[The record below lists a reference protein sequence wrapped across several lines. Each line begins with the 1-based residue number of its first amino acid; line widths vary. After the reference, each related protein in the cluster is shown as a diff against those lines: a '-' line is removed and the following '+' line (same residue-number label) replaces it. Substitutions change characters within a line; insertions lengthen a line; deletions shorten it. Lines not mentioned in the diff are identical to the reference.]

1 MDKEMFIQ
9 HLKKQLQER
18 TGCEIRQQTVTKNNG
33 VKRTAFIIMREDK
46 NVHPSIYID
55 NFYDLFLNGET
66 YENII
71 NKIMKFEQKEGLNT
85 NFNVNDFL
93 DYEKIKGNLY
103 YRIINYHENI
113 TMLKNMPHKKY
124 LDLAR
129 VYYVVVESPEIGM
142 GSILI
147 NKEYTR
153 VWGVTEDEI
162 DRVAKINTE
171 IKMQPTVRNIN
182 EMVKKNLMYLF
193 EQAVADGEIPAD
205 LKMPNMDKYMGELPM
220 YVVTNRQYYYGASV
234 LMYAGFLKA
243 VSEVMKDNL
252 IIFPS
257 SVHEFIFMKFE
268 TAFQCDYKTLKG
280 IVEHV
285 NAEVV
290 DPEEYLS
297 NNVYLY
303 DRQKNE
309 LRIYN
314 IFEG

>member
-1 MDKEMFIQ
+1 MKAARLEKD
-9 HLKKQLQER
+9 
-18 TGCEIRQQTVTKNNG
+18 TGCQINIKPVIKNNG
-33 VKRTAFIIMREDK
+33 VVLTSLVILRDNQNT
-46 NVHPSIYID
+46 HPTIYIES
-55 NFYDLFLNGET
+55 FYEKYINGEDFESIIKQMLEFE
-66 YENII
+66 ENSRL
-71 NKIMKFEQKEGLNT
+71 NYDFDFSYIMDFEKAKES
-85 NFNVNDFL
+85 
-93 DYEKIKGNLY
+93 IC
-103 YRIINYHENI
+103 YRIVNYEANVE
-113 TMLKNMPHKKY
+113 MLKDTPHRKY
-124 LDLAR
+124 LDLVM
-129 VYYVVVESPEIGM
+129 VYHILVKDATFGE

-147 NKEYTR
+147 SNDNLKM
-153 VWGVTEDEI
+153 WGITSDEI
-162 DRVAKINTE
+162 YRIAKINTE
-171 IKMQPTVRNIN
+171 TKMQPTVKNIN
-182 EMVKKNLMYLF
+182 EIVIKNLMYLF

-205 LKMPNMDKYMGELPM
+205 LKISNINKYMGDYPM
-220 YVVTNRQYYYGASV
+220 YVVTNEQYYYGASV

-268 TAFQCDYKTLKG
+268 DAGYNFVGDLKG

-290 DPEEYLS
+290 DQEEYLS

>member
-1 MDKEMFIQ
+1 MDKEMFVQ
-9 HLKKQLQER
+9 YLKKQLQER
-18 TGCEIRQQTVTKNNG
+18 IGCEIRQETVTKNNG

-71 NKIMKFEQKEGLNT
+71 NKIMEFEQKEGLNT

-93 DYEKIKGNLY
+93 EYEKVKGNLY

-113 TMLKNMPHKKY
+113 TMLKSMPHKKY

-129 VYYVVVESPEIGM
+129 VYYVVVESPELGM

-147 NKEYTR
+147 NKEHAK
-153 VWGVTEDEI
+153 VWGVSDDEI

-171 IKMQPTVRNIN
+171 TKMQPTVKNIN
-182 EMVKKNLMYLF
+182 EIVKKNLMELF

-205 LKMPNMDKYMGELPM
+205 LKISNINKYMGDYPM
-220 YVVTNRQYYYGASV
+220 YEVTNEQNYYGASV

-257 SVHEFIFMKFE
+257 SVHEFIFMKSE
-268 TAFQCDYKTLKG
+268 VAFQKDYETLKEM
-280 IVEHV
+280 VEHV

-297 NNVYLY
+297 DNVYFY

>member
-9 HLKKQLQER
+9 HLKKKLQER

-33 VKRTAFIIMREDK
+33 VKRTAFIIMRENK
-46 NVHPSIYID
+46 NVHPTIYID
-55 NFYDLFLNGET
+55 NFYDLFLHGET

-71 NKIMKFEQKEGLNT
+71 NKIMEFEQKEGLNT

-93 DYEKIKGNLY
+93 DYEKVKGNLY

-124 LDLAR
+124 LDLAK

-147 NKEYTR
+147 NKEHTK

-171 IKMQPTVRNIN
+171 TKMQPTVKNIN
-182 EMVKKNLMYLF
+182 EIVKKNLMYLF

-205 LKMPNMDKYMGELPM
+205 LIISNINKYMGDYPM
-220 YVVTNRQYYYGASV
+220 YVVTNEQYYYGASV

-268 TAFQCDYKTLKG
+268 DAGYNFVGDLKG

-314 IFEG
+314 LFEG

>member
-93 DYEKIKGNLY
+93 DYEKIKDNLY

-124 LDLAR
+124 LDLAK

-147 NKEYTR
+147 NKEHAK

-171 IKMQPTVRNIN
+171 TKMQPTVRNIN

-205 LKMPNMDKYMGELPM
+205 LIISNINKYMGDYPM
-220 YVVTNRQYYYGASV
+220 YVVTNEQNYYGASV

-257 SVHEFIFMKFE
+257 SVHEFIFMKSE

-297 NNVYLY
+297 SNVYLY

>member
-1 MDKEMFIQ
+1 MDKEMFVQ
-9 HLKKQLQER
+9 YLKKQLQER
-18 TGCEIRQQTVTKNNG
+18 IGCEIRQETVTKNNG

-71 NKIMKFEQKEGLNT
+71 NKIMEFEQKEGPNT

-93 DYEKIKGNLY
+93 EYEKVKGNLY

-113 TMLKNMPHKKY
+113 TMLKSMPHKKY

-129 VYYVVVESPEIGM
+129 VYYVVVESPELGM

-147 NKEYTR
+147 NKEHAK
-153 VWGVTEDEI
+153 VWGVSDDEI

-171 IKMQPTVRNIN
+171 TKMQPTVKNIN
-182 EMVKKNLMYLF
+182 EIVKKNLMELF

-205 LKMPNMDKYMGELPM
+205 LKISNINKYMGDYPM
-220 YVVTNRQYYYGASV
+220 YEVTNEQNYYGASV

-257 SVHEFIFMKFE
+257 SVHEFIFMKSE
-268 TAFQCDYKTLKG
+268 VAFQKDYETLKEM
-280 IVEHV
+280 VEHV

-297 NNVYLY
+297 DNVYFY